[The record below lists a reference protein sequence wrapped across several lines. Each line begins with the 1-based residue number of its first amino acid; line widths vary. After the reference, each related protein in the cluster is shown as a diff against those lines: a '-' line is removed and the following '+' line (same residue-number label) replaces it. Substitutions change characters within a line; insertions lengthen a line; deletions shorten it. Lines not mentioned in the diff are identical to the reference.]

1 MNLFIAKQTSL
12 IKLLPVKAGRRL
24 VQQGKVRQSALSP
37 RGRGK
42 QILIDVS
49 VIVQN
54 DARTGIQRVVRAL
67 LLQLLSA
74 PPSGYRICPVFSSRD
89 HDYCYAPDFLQLDA
103 NAGLALERVTVEQ
116 GDIFLGLDL
125 VAHLM
130 PRHHAQL
137 VAWKNSGV
145 KLHVVVYDLL
155 PLKYPN
161 WFNPK
166 TSKNFRRWMRTV
178 AVFADSAI
186 CISNAVG
193 TELAGWLASHYGISK
208 EIFPIKSFLLGA
220 DIEASLPSR
229 GLPDGSTHLLEQ
241 LKDKPTVLMV
251 GTLEPRKG
259 HLQALAAFEQL
270 WQRGQ
275 DVNLVIVGK
284 PGWKTESLQLRLLNH
299 PLNSTR
305 LHWLKNIS
313 DEMLKSLYEVCTGVL
328 IASEAEGFGLPVIE
342 AAYYAK
348 PVLARDL
355 PVFREIAGEAI
366 TYFTG
371 SSAESLA
378 RVLIAWLENPFSEQG
393 RVAAIPPPSWKSAAR
408 ELLTCL
414 ELTPDRPLHSDVWGV
429 LGPSI

>member
-1 MNLFIAKQTSL
+1 MNVFIAKQTSL
-12 IKLLPVKAGRRL
+12 IKLLPVTAARRL
-24 VQQGKVRQSALSP
+24 VQQGEARKSALSL
-37 RGRGK
+37 RSRRK
-42 QILIDVS
+42 QILVDVS

-67 LLQLLSA
+67 LMQLLSA
-74 PPSGYRICPVFSSRD
+74 PPFGYRICPVFCTRNQ
-89 HDYCYAPDFLQLDA
+89 DYCYAPDFLQLDA
-103 NAGLALERVTVEQ
+103 NTGLALERVTVEQ

-130 PRHHAQL
+130 PRQHAQL
-137 VAWKNSGV
+137 VAWKNSG
-145 KLHVVVYDLL
+145 LTIHVVIYDLL

-166 TSKNFRRWMRTV
+166 TSRNFRRWMRTV

-193 TELAGWLASHYGISK
+193 AELTEWLAIRYGISK
-208 EIFPIKSFLLGA
+208 EMLPIKSFLLGA

-229 GLPDGSTHLLEQ
+229 GLPDGSTHLLER
-241 LKDKPTVLMV
+241 LKDKPSVLMV

-259 HLQALAAFEQL
+259 HSQALAAFEQL

-284 PGWKTESLQLRLLNH
+284 PGWKIESLQQRLLNH

-305 LHWLKNIS
+305 LHWLQNIS
-313 DEMLKSLYEVCTGVL
+313 DEMLKRLYEVCLGVL

-355 PVFREIAGEAI
+355 PVFREIAGETI
-366 TYFTG
+366 TYFSG
-371 SSAESLA
+371 STAESLSS
-378 RVLIAWLENPFSEQG
+378 VLVKWLENPLSGQG
-393 RVAAIPPPSWKSAAR
+393 RSAAISAPSWKSAAR
-408 ELLTCL
+408 ELLACL
-414 ELTPDRPLHSDVWGV
+414 ELPPDSVLHSDMSE
-429 LGPSI
+429 L